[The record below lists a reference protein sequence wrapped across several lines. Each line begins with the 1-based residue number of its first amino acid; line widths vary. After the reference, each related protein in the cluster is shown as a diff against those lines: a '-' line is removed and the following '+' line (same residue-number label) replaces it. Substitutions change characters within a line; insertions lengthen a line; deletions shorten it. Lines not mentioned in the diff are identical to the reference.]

1 MTSVSGLRHSG
12 SSSACSAREGWAA
25 QQGSVNSSFRSV
37 LKKTDELATDLRDLS
52 HALHSSRLQH
62 LGLRAALHELCSG
75 VQKNLGIP
83 VRFKGDALARPV
95 PPDIAFC
102 LYRVAQEAL
111 HNAGQHS
118 RAAHIDVTLSLE
130 ASVLRLRIEDAGKG
144 FDYNEGSEGLGLASM
159 RERLHMIGGELV
171 VQSRPGRGTVL
182 TAQVD
187 LPERPPPRRPDR
199 SSARDGTLGSRVPKL
214 HSWEQPLLRTVSK
227 ASVKWSLEMVR
238 LTTITGLKVKKED

>member
-1 MTSVSGLRHSG
+1 M
-12 SSSACSAREGWAA
+12 
-25 QQGSVNSSFRSV
+25 

-62 LGLRAALHELCSG
+62 LGLGAALHELCSG

-83 VRFKGDALARPV
+83 VRFKSDALGRPV
-95 PPDIAFC
+95 RPDIAFC

-118 RAAHIDVTLSLE
+118 RAAHIDVTLSQE

-144 FDYNEGSEGLGLASM
+144 FDYTEGSEGLGLASM

-187 LPERPPPRRPDR
+187 LPERPAAA
-199 SSARDGTLGSRVPKL
+199 SA
-214 HSWEQPLLRTVSK
+214 
-227 ASVKWSLEMVR
+227 
-238 LTTITGLKVKKED
+238 